1 MTNSLT
7 TQETYGI
14 IQPLTRERRD
24 MDIRDVANE
33 ISNINSAIDDA
44 ANEAEEKEGQIQER
58 VENLERI
65 KNELEAGRSQL
76 DEVMNILSDFNA
88 TRLTD
93 ALDEADDLG
102 IN

>member
-1 MTNSLT
+1 
-7 TQETYGI
+7 
-14 IQPLTRERRD
+14 

-44 ANEAEEKEGQIQER
+44 MNEAEEKEGQIQER

>member
-1 MTNSLT
+1 
-7 TQETYGI
+7 
-14 IQPLTRERRD
+14 

-44 ANEAEEKEGQIQER
+44 MNEAEEKEGQIQER

-93 ALDEADDLG
+93 ALDEADALG

>member
-14 IQPLTRERRD
+14 IQPSNRERRD

-33 ISNINSAIDDA
+33 ISNITGAIDDA
-44 ANEAEEKEGQIQER
+44 MNEAEEKEGQIQER

>member
-33 ISNINSAIDDA
+33 ISNINSAIEDA

-76 DEVMNILSDFNA
+76 DEVLNILSDFNA

>member
-1 MTNSLT
+1 
-7 TQETYGI
+7 
-14 IQPLTRERRD
+14 
-24 MDIRDVANE
+24 MDIREVANE

-44 ANEAEEKEGQIQER
+44 MNEAEEKEGQIQER

-65 KNELEAGRSQL
+65 KNELEAGRAQL
-76 DEVMNILSDFNA
+76 DEVLNILSDFNA

>member
-1 MTNSLT
+1 
-7 TQETYGI
+7 
-14 IQPLTRERRD
+14 
-24 MDIRDVANE
+24 MDIREVANE

-44 ANEAEEKEGQIQER
+44 MNEAEEKEGQIQER

>member
-44 ANEAEEKEGQIQER
+44 MNEAEEKEGQIQER

-93 ALDEADDLG
+93 ALDEANDLG

>member
-24 MDIRDVANE
+24 MDIREVANE

-44 ANEAEEKEGQIQER
+44 MNEAEEKEGQIQER

>member
-1 MTNSLT
+1 
-7 TQETYGI
+7 
-14 IQPLTRERRD
+14 

-44 ANEAEEKEGQIQER
+44 MNEAEEKEGQIQER

-65 KNELEAGRSQL
+65 KNELEAGRAQL
-76 DEVMNILSDFNA
+76 DEVLNILSDFNA

>member
-24 MDIRDVANE
+24 MDIREVANE

-44 ANEAEEKEGQIQER
+44 MNEAEEKEGQIQER

-93 ALDEADDLG
+93 ALDEADSLG

>member
-24 MDIRDVANE
+24 MDIREVANE

-44 ANEAEEKEGQIQER
+44 MNEAEEKEGQIQER

-65 KNELEAGRSQL
+65 KNELEAGRAQL
-76 DEVMNILSDFNA
+76 DEVLNILSDFNA

>member
-24 MDIRDVANE
+24 MDIREVANE
-33 ISNINSAIDDA
+33 ISNINSAIEDA

>member
-7 TQETYGI
+7 TQETIGI
-14 IQPLTRERRD
+14 IQLHEAKERD

-44 ANEAEEKEGQIQER
+44 MNEAEEKEGQIQER

>member
-33 ISNINSAIDDA
+33 ISNISSAIEDA

-65 KNELEAGRSQL
+65 KNELEAGRTQL

-88 TRLTD
+88 DRLTD

>member
-24 MDIRDVANE
+24 MDIREVANE

-44 ANEAEEKEGQIQER
+44 MNEAEEKEGQIQER

-76 DEVMNILSDFNA
+76 HEVINTLSDFNA

>member
-1 MTNSLT
+1 
-7 TQETYGI
+7 
-14 IQPLTRERRD
+14 

-44 ANEAEEKEGQIQER
+44 MNEAEEKEGQIQER

-76 DEVMNILSDFNA
+76 VEVMNILSDFNA

>member
-7 TQETYGI
+7 TQATNGI
-14 IQPLTRERRD
+14 IQLHEAKERD

-33 ISNINSAIDDA
+33 ISNISSAIEDA

-93 ALDEADDLG
+93 ALDDAESLG
-102 IN
+102 ID

>member
-1 MTNSLT
+1 
-7 TQETYGI
+7 
-14 IQPLTRERRD
+14 
-24 MDIRDVANE
+24 MDIREVANE

-44 ANEAEEKEGQIQER
+44 MNEAEEKEGQIQER

-93 ALDEADDLG
+93 ALDEADELG

>member
-44 ANEAEEKEGQIQER
+44 MNEAEEKEGQIQER

-93 ALDEADDLG
+93 ALDEAEDLG

>member
-24 MDIRDVANE
+24 MDIREVANE
-33 ISNINSAIDDA
+33 ISNINSAIEDA
-44 ANEAEEKEGQIQER
+44 ANQAEEKEGQIQER
-58 VENLERI
+58 LDNLERI

>member
-14 IQPLTRERRD
+14 IQPSNRERRD

-44 ANEAEEKEGQIQER
+44 MNEAEEKEGQIQER

>member
-14 IQPLTRERRD
+14 IQPSNRERRD

-33 ISNINSAIDDA
+33 ISNINSAIKDA
-44 ANEAEEKEGQIQER
+44 MNEAEEKEGQIQER

>member
-24 MDIRDVANE
+24 MDIREVANE
-33 ISNINSAIDDA
+33 ISNINSAIEDA
-44 ANEAEEKEGQIQER
+44 MNEAEEKEGQIQER

>member
-7 TQETYGI
+7 TQETNGI
-14 IQPLTRERRD
+14 IQLHEAKERE

-44 ANEAEEKEGQIQER
+44 MNEAEEKEGQIQER

>member
-24 MDIRDVANE
+24 MDIREVANE

-44 ANEAEEKEGQIQER
+44 MNEGEEKEGQIQER

>member
-1 MTNSLT
+1 
-7 TQETYGI
+7 
-14 IQPLTRERRD
+14 

-44 ANEAEEKEGQIQER
+44 MNEAEEKEGQIQER

-93 ALDEADDLG
+93 ALDEADYLG

>member
-1 MTNSLT
+1 MPNSLT

-44 ANEAEEKEGQIQER
+44 MNEAEEKEGQIQER

>member
-1 MTNSLT
+1 
-7 TQETYGI
+7 
-14 IQPLTRERRD
+14 

-44 ANEAEEKEGQIQER
+44 MNEAEEKEGQIQER

-76 DEVMNILSDFNA
+76 DEVLNILSDFNA

-93 ALDEADDLG
+93 ALDEADELG
-102 IN
+102 ID

>member
-44 ANEAEEKEGQIQER
+44 MNEAEEKEGQIQER

>member
-1 MTNSLT
+1 MT

-24 MDIRDVANE
+24 MDIREVANE

-44 ANEAEEKEGQIQER
+44 MNEAEEKEGQIQER